1 VERVSN
7 GVIKLVDASPNRN
20 GGGGGVG
27 GRDWFGDLHPEKYWR
42 GEKYYRVVFES
53 RRLVRFVVLDV
64 ELCHSLNKNNINGTA
79 DRNKSTTTTTNKREC
94 NTELE
99 KSQTSSSS
107 STSPPANGENALY
120 TGPKSNLVKYALAD
134 VEVARESDLGTTDET
149 FHCTTHLGNLLQTGD
164 VVLGYDLLT
173 SVMPGYD
180 EMVLSSRFGGGAF
193 NSSFVLPDVVL
204 VKKAKIGAVVEEGG
218 EDALDAKGNT
228 GAGGNER
235 AKSSGSKKRERRRR
249 KVEKKAKALEET
261 AVRMGFAE
269 ETKNESEGDLH
280 NAHEP
285 VQEEEQAFQQSG
297 LQDDS
302 DLAEELDRAE
312 KVLLLEAAA
321 AAAAAASDLH
331 PLP

>member
-1 VERVSN
+1 MLCLVERVSN

-20 GGGGGVG
+20 GGGVG
-27 GRDWFGDLHPEKYWR
+27 GRDWFGDLHPEKYWK

-64 ELCHSLNKNNINGTA
+64 ELCHSHNKNNTNGTA
-79 DRNKSTTTTTNKREC
+79 DRNKSTTTTTNKGEC

-107 STSPPANGENALY
+107 TSPPPNEENALY

-218 EDALDAKGNT
+218 EDDLDAKGNT

-269 ETKNESEGDLH
+269 ETKKESDGDLY

-285 VQEEEQAFQQSG
+285 VQEEEQAFQQSD
-297 LQDDS
+297 LQDDP

-312 KVLLLEAAA
+312 KVLFKDAAV
-321 AAAAAASDLH
+321 ASDLH